1 MVYRWDVDHRT
12 LGIEG
17 EAAALRLLRRR
28 GYRVL
33 EQNFR
38 CAIGEIDLIAEQA
51 GTVVFI
57 EVKARAQRQFGAPF
71 DAISPHKQRRLAR
84 LATWYLV
91 RRRWLDRPCR
101 FDAVSVM
108 VDLDG
113 RVESIEVLRDAFVP
127 DA

>member
-1 MVYRWDVDHRT
+1 VDRRA

-33 EQNFR
+33 DQNVR
-38 CAIGEIDLIAEQA
+38 CALGEIDLIAEQA

-57 EVKARAQRQFGAPF
+57 EVKARTRTQFGAPF
-71 DAISPHKQRRLAR
+71 DAISAHKQRRLAR
-84 LATWYLV
+84 LATWYLA

-101 FDAVSVM
+101 FDAVAVM
-108 VDLDG
+108 VDADG
-113 RVESIEVLRDAFVP
+113 RVHAIELLRDAFVP
-127 DA
+127 DPG